1 MPMKRL
7 TLCLLLFLL
16 STITVS
22 AQEPTVAA
30 QGAVLL
36 DGNSGRVLWEQG
48 GETPLAMASTT
59 KIMTALLVLEETEPE
74 EIVTVSNT
82 AVRQPEVRM
91 GLAEGE
97 QWRVADLLTAMLLR
111 SYNDAAVALAE
122 HISGSVSAFC
132 EKMTELA
139 VALGA
144 TDTVFGSPN
153 GLDSHL
159 SPQQHHS
166 TARDM
171 AKITAYALQNP
182 DFRRIIAQP
191 EATITNAEGKHHC
204 HFTNADRLL
213 REYSG
218 AIGVKTGYTN
228 RAGHCFVGA
237 AERGEVLLITTVLGS
252 GWGSSGKEQKWKD
265 TKALLDY
272 GFSTYQV
279 YPIFS
284 ADENAGVVPI
294 QGSPVSALPVS
305 FAEDYSGLFSAEER
319 QALQQEIRLPK
330 VVAAPV
336 EKGDKL
342 GSVRLSLKG
351 ETLAEI
357 DLVAEKDAP
366 SYTLRE
372 QLLWLAKQWMG
383 WRNF

>member
-1 MPMKRL
+1 MKRL

-74 EIVTVSNT
+74 EIVTVSKT
-82 AVRQPEVRM
+82 AAHQPEVRM

-132 EKMTELA
+132 EKMTERA

-182 DFRRIIAQP
+182 EFRRIVALP
-191 EATITNAEGKHHC
+191 EASITNVEGKHLC

-213 REYSG
+213 REYPD

-272 GFSTYQV
+272 GFSTYQI
-279 YPIFS
+279 YPLFS
-284 ADENAGVVPI
+284 ADEKAGVVSV
-294 QGSPVSALPVS
+294 QGSSVSALPVS

-319 QALQQEIRLPK
+319 DALQIEILLPE
-330 VVAAPV
+330 VVSAPV
-336 EKGDKL
+336 ERGDKL

-351 ETLAEI
+351 ETLTEI
-357 DLVAEKDAP
+357 DLVAAADAP
-366 SYTLRE
+366 SYTLKE
-372 QLLWLAKQWMG
+372 QLLQLAKQWLG